1 MANKKISFD
10 KIMTKWECISDKIV
24 SVFLTDK
31 LVNKVES
38 LDFMKKLVKSS
49 FINSLQKFWKGWF
62 KQIFII
68 WGYLSIIFGLITILG
83 GFFSLL
89 RLYMIPA
96 TISIISWL
104 IILVMWFWAIKFKKW
119 YPFVTLIQW
128 LIYLILLLL
137 SYFINSFYVSGPF
150 SLRPSFVWLFINII
164 VFLAIFIVYY
174 ALILKNKWLF
184 NWEMINKVKKIK
196 TKKKEDN
203 KKTIKK
209 EKQEL

>member
-38 LDFMKKLVKSS
+38 LDFMQKLVKSS

-68 WGYLSIIFGLITILG
+68 WGYLSIIFWLITILS

-96 TISIISWL
+96 VISVIFWVL
-104 IILVMWFWAIKFKKW
+104 TLVMWFWAIKFKKW
-119 YPFVTLIQW
+119 YPFVALIQGW
-128 LIYLILLLL
+128 IYLVFLILNYLIL
-137 SYFINSFYVSGPF
+137 SFYASGPF
-150 SLRPSFVWLFINII
+150 MMRPSFVWLFINII

-174 ALILKNKWLF
+174 VLVLKNKWLF
-184 NWEMINKVKKIK
+184 TWEMIKKVKKVK
-196 TKKKEDN
+196 TKKKEESE
-203 KKTIKK
+203 KVTKK
-209 EKQEL
+209 EKKEL